1 MKHYNLASERVRL
14 GMTQEQLSKELSCSV
29 KTLGK
34 WEKDISTMPGETMVR
49 AAGIFGCSLDYLLD
63 QSDERSLRTKAIA

>member
-1 MKHYNLASERVRL
+1 MKHFNLASERVRL
-14 GMTQEQLSKELSCSV
+14 GMTQEQLSAELSCSV

-34 WEKDISTMPGETMVR
+34 WEKDTASMPGEKLMT

-63 QSDERSLRTKAIA
+63 KSDERLARSKATA

>member
-14 GMTQEQLSKELSCSV
+14 GMTQEQLGERLSCTV

-34 WEKDISTMPGETMVR
+34 WEKDMSTMPGEKMMQ
-49 AAGIFGCSLDYLLD
+49 AANIFGCSLDYLLD
-63 QSDERSLRTKAIA
+63 QSDERLPRRNATA

>member
-14 GMTQEQLSKELSCSV
+14 GMTQEQLSGELFCTV

-34 WEKDISTMPGETMVR
+34 WEKDMSTMPGEKIKQ
-49 AAGIFGCSLDYLLD
+49 AANFFGCSLDYLLD
-63 QSDERSLRTKAIA
+63 QSDERMPRRSVGS